1 MAQESIGGLWIKQGK
16 AQKFLSGSIKLDG
29 KEYQIIVFKN
39 DKGDNPKR
47 PDYRIFPSQPRGG
60 STAGYNPNAPRPEPA
75 HASGDDFTDD
85 IPF

>member
-16 AQKFLSGSIKLDG
+16 SQKFLSGSIKLDG

-47 PDYRIFPSQPRGG
+47 PDYRIFPSQPRDG
-60 STAGYNPNAPRPEPA
+60 SPASPAPQSPKPEPA
-75 HASGDDFTDD
+75 HAGGDDFSDD